1 VAQVSVPAKAG
12 PILALIFDQT
22 VRSNA
27 SVHIQAQT
35 MNFRPLQNHFAAL
48 VLLLLF
54 SAQAMAATVQVTVN
68 DRPITDVQ
76 ISERSQLLRI
86 EGRGA
91 SNSERRRMAEEELI
105 NEALK
110 LSEADRLGITVTE
123 ADVDRA
129 YENVARNAN
138 LTSTRLTQL
147 LQEAG
152 VNVGTLRERL
162 RAGAAWSMVT
172 QTAITPRVQI
182 SDLDVTQRA
191 EQQVEESLSYDYL
204 LQEIIFIVP
213 QGSNSSISRRRAEAE
228 QYRRSFQG
236 CDSAVELSL
245 SYTDAAVVDIGRR
258 HATQL
263 PEALAN
269 ELAGLNEGSISSPR
283 VIDNGVSMLAI
294 CSKVA
299 ARDLTFIKDEIRTE
313 VGTEILQGEVDTY
326 LQELREAA
334 IIIRR

>member
-1 VAQVSVPAKAG
+1 
-12 PILALIFDQT
+12 
-22 VRSNA
+22 
-27 SVHIQAQT
+27 
-35 MNFRPLQNHFAAL
+35 MNIRPLQNLFAAFA
-48 VLLLLF
+48 LLLLF
-54 SAQAMAATVQVTVN
+54 SAPAMAASVQVTVN

-76 ISERSQLLRI
+76 ISERSQLMRI

-110 LSEADRLGITVTE
+110 LSEADRLGITISE
-123 ADVDRA
+123 SEVDSA

-152 VNVGTLRERL
+152 VNIQTLRDRL
-162 RAGAAWSMVT
+162 RAGAAWAQVT
-172 QTAITPRVQI
+172 QRAITPRVQV

-204 LQEIIFIVP
+204 LKEIIFIVP
-213 QGSNSSISRRRAEAE
+213 QGSNVSISRRRAEAE

-236 CDSAVELSL
+236 CDSAVELSM
-245 SYTDAAVVDIGRR
+245 SYTDAAVVDVGRR

-263 PEALAN
+263 PDAIAN

-299 ARDLTFIKDEIRTE
+299 ARDLTFIKDEIRNE
-313 VGTEILQGEVDTY
+313 VGTELLQEEVDTY
-326 LQELREAA
+326 LQQLREAA